1 MCATL
6 HAQAVRNFTR
16 QQVVSSLYSKH
27 MSFARVWCA
36 QPAYPQAH
44 LVDVE
49 ADLSKGLH
57 AFSIVGLPD
66 KAVEEA
72 RDRVSAAIKHS
83 GRISP
88 KAHNRKVVVSLAPAH
103 LKKEGS
109 HFDLAIALAY
119 LKAAN
124 EINFDASGKLFVGE
138 LALDGTVR
146 PVRGVLAIA
155 LCAREVGYTE
165 LYVPSANAR
174 EAALI
179 KEIEVYGVHDLTEAI
194 KHLDHTPEEEERD
207 TELGSKPART
217 TVRLIPTPTTEIV
230 TGQSAH
236 TTDFADV
243 RGQASA
249 KRGLMIAAAGGHNIA
264 LYGPPGTGK
273 TLLARAFTGILPPL
287 SFDAALEATA
297 IHSLAGHLDGDLITH
312 PPFRAPHH
320 TASHVS
326 LVGGGVSV
334 RPGEVTLAHRGVLFL
349 DEFPE
354 FDRRCLDAL
363 RQPLEDR
370 VVTVSRAKGTV
381 EYPANFI
388 LIAAMNPTPLGGA
401 EDPSIISERDRLKY
415 QRKISGPIIDRIDM
429 WIEVAHVDHA
439 ELSEKRAKDSE
450 SARVRVLV
458 DGARA
463 LQHERFGDTETLNSD
478 MGVQDLDRHITLTLP
493 VQQLLA
499 DATKKLS
506 LSPRAYHRVIKL
518 ARTIAD
524 LDDAKHITEPHL
536 LEALQYR
543 PRNVFG

>member
-1 MCATL
+1 
-6 HAQAVRNFTR
+6 
-16 QQVVSSLYSKH
+16 

-36 QPAYPQAH
+36 QPAYPRAH

-49 ADLSKGLH
+49 ADLSKGLY

-72 RDRVSAAIKHS
+72 RDRVSAAIKYTGLS
-83 GRISP
+83 SP

-119 LKAAN
+119 LKAAD
-124 EINFDASGKLFVGE
+124 EVMFDPSHKLFIGE
-138 LALDGTVR
+138 LALDGTIR

-155 LCAREVGYTE
+155 LCAAASGYTE
-165 LYVPSANAR
+165 LYVPSENAR

-179 KEIEVYGVHDLTEAI
+179 EGVTVFGVHSLIEIIEHFAPDVSEESESAQINSVTSSARSPSRLTP
-194 KHLDHTPEEEERD
+194 TPQ
-207 TELGSKPART
+207 TKVVSKP
-217 TVRLIPTPTTEIV
+217 PP
-230 TGQSAH
+230 H

-249 KRGLMIAAAGGHNIA
+249 KRGLMIAAAGGHNIV

-287 SFDAALEATA
+287 SFSASLEATA
-297 IHSLAGHLDGDLITH
+297 IHSLAGTLEGDLVTF

-326 LVGGGVSV
+326 LVGGGASV

-388 LIAAMNPTPLGGA
+388 LVAAMNPTPLGGA
-401 EDPSIISERDRLKY
+401 EDPSLISERDRLKY
-415 QRKISGPIIDRIDM
+415 QRKISGPIMDRVDI
-429 WIEVAHVDHA
+429 WIEVAHVDHT
-439 ELSEKRAKDSE
+439 ELSEKRGKESE
-450 SARVRVLV
+450 SARVRVV
-458 DGARA
+458 VTGARER
-463 LQHERFGDTETLNSD
+463 QRERFESIDMLNSD
-478 MGVQDLDRHITLTLP
+478 MRVQELDRYVTLSP
-493 VQQLLA
+493 IVQSLLN
-499 DATKKLS
+499 DATKKLL
-506 LSPRAYHRVIKL
+506 LSPRAYHRIIKL

-524 LDDAKHITEPHL
+524 LEGATDIAEDHL